1 MRILKLKKERTQII
15 MAFTCS
21 PATVKGFFNWIK
33 INSMKYFCSTTE
45 CIGQWT
51 PRTPLLSHPMRSS
64 SSESFQVRH
73 PRNQSWTRP
82 FWGKK
87 SASFFPKSWQVH
99 WLTTFTT
106 SEISRPSAEGN
117 YWWDKTTIGLL
128 IDRLVNHYLDL
139 ISSRFLD
146 IPSTTIKII
155 IGARW

>member
-1 MRILKLKKERTQII
+1 MGSVLPPANWCSPVKKKSMRILELKKERTQTI

-33 INSMKYFCSTTE
+33 IYSMKYVCSTTE

-64 SSESFQVRH
+64 LSESFQVRH
-73 PRNQSWTRP
+73 PMNQSWTRP

-87 SASFFPKSWQVH
+87 SASFFQKSWRVYL
-99 WLTTFTT
+99 LTTFTT

-117 YWWDKTTIGLL
+117 RWWDETL
-128 IDRLVNHYLDL
+128 IALVIAQLVKHY
-139 ISSRFLD
+139 
-146 IPSTTIKII
+146 
-155 IGARW
+155 